1 VSDLEGLTPVPN
13 AIDKSV
19 YSGYVKASVA
29 AQIAKNRIYLQAN
42 AQLLEPLRFKAEEL
56 MD

>member
-1 VSDLEGLTPVPN
+1 VSDLEGLTPVPS